1 MMKAKRFIRVN
12 TVVYPAHVWN
22 EFMGSDYIPPEPR
35 SVQEIRNSQ
44 MVVSI
49 DGKPHLLLAPLGYA
63 FNKWLNATS
72 EGRYEAKVSSPR
84 DRVAEFVEIDRQYM
98 SERELLLSER

>member
-12 TVVYPAHVWN
+12 SVVYPAYVWN

-35 SVQEIRNSQ
+35 SVQEIRNSE

-49 DGKPHLLLAPLGYA
+49 DGKPRVLLAPLGYA
-63 FNKWLNATS
+63 FSQWLNTTS
-72 EGRYEAKVSSPR
+72 QERYEAKSNSSL
-84 DRVAEFVEIDRQYM
+84 DHETEYVE
-98 SERELLLSER
+98 SEVEGELLLNGR